1 VEDSP
6 HAFKEAAIERFG
18 DAVVLRSVV
27 CGEAPLGAL
36 LLKETSKL
44 VAGVLT
50 ATVRAKDFNF
60 CIVLSAGPRDESLV
74 GLQGLVLCA
83 KDVNVGEAG
92 VIIGECDVVLLA
104 ANAVGGRWSPHVGV
118 DLGAEM
124 LGRGHNALTPDSFA
138 DEFCV
143 LTRVANDG
151 GSIIDQLNAVNGVV
165 VDEGA
170 DRVGRNMAKAA
181 VESVNVNLLNG
192 RGAVG
197 GVGVLNFE
205 QAARVDRD
213 DADNFSVWV
222 CDLAGF
228 VLAFEED
235 IVASVHNAANGDNGE
250 CHVRRMEGFTEDNG
264 GGRISVGYVNLEVA
278 NTCSIEGVLV
288 SSGNGAWGNGAVIF
302 EVVSEGGHMFRS
314 SRVVELDL
322 NFGWAHDRRGVRSV
336 GNGDVSGG
344 DVFVDLFDGSPSAE
358 VIGRC
363 ACAFVTVVISIV
375 GVSIVSVAAV
385 AVIVV
390 AASVSAVL
398 LAVVIAVVVVAVVI
412 VVLLGQMLTFLAAP
426 FGPAIGLVVAEL
438 VAVVAL
444 DVACIH
450 LLTVGCESFICAVL
464 LATASDNAA
473 VVLISDESD
482 DLAGG
487 DRVACTVGSRVHTT
501 NDVVINGGKG
511 S

>member
-1 VEDSP
+1 MVEHSP
-6 HAFKEAAIERFG
+6 HAFKEAAVEGFG
-18 DAVVLRSVV
+18 DAVVLGSVV
-27 CGEAPLGAL
+27 CSEAPLRAF
-36 LLKETSKL
+36 LLKEACKL

-50 ATVRAKDFNF
+50 TTVRTKDFNF

-92 VIIGECDVVLLA
+92 VIVGECDVVSSA
-104 ANAVGGRWSPHVGV
+104 ADAVGGRWSPHVGV

-124 LGRGHNALTPDSFA
+124 LGRGRNALTPDSFA

-151 GSIIDQLNAVNGVV
+151 GSVVDQLNAVNGVV
-165 VDEGA
+165 ADEGA
-170 DRVGRNMAKAA
+170 DRVGRNVAEAA

-197 GVGVLNFE
+197 GMGVLDFE
-205 QAARVDRD
+205 QAAGVDRD
-213 DADNFSVWV
+213 DADDFSIGIR
-222 CDLAGF
+222 DLAGF
-228 VLAFEED
+228 VFAFEED
-235 IVASVHNAANGDNGE
+235 IIAGVHDTADGDNGE
-250 CHVRRMEGFTEDNG
+250 RHVRRVEGFTEDNG

-278 NTCSIEGVLV
+278 NTCSIEGALV

-302 EVVSEGGHMFRS
+302 EAVSEGGHVFRG
-314 SRVVELDL
+314 SRVVKLDL
-322 NFGWAHDRRGVRSV
+322 DFRRAHDRRGVRSV

-358 VIGRC
+358 VVGRC

-398 LAVVIAVVVVAVVI
+398 LAVVVVAVVVV
-412 VVLLGQMLTFLAAP
+412 VLPGRSLTFLAAP

-444 DVACIH
+444 DVACIL
-450 LLTVGCESFICAVL
+450 LLTVGCESFIRAVL

-473 VVLISDESD
+473 VVLVSDESD